1 MARKFAKESLERLL
15 IESGRITRDDLKNA
29 LDEQAKTGKRFE
41 EILVKKNKI
50 SEEEMLGILGGSLGI
65 KHVELEKISIDADI
79 AKSIPYA
86 LANKYNLIPLNI
98 KKDKIVVAMSNPL
111 NLFAIDDVKFA
122 TGYEVEPVIASKA
135 EIKKQ
140 LDKIYIKQSAEKAA
154 EDLKMEFTGMRK
166 DAADLEDK
174 NAINNAPAVRLVNSI
189 ISQAIKDRA
198 SDIHIEPFEKYVKIR
213 FRIDGELR
221 EVMRVAKNVQSAVI
235 TRIKIMSSLNIAERR
250 IPQDGRIMLNIDG
263 KDMDVRISILPT
275 VFGEKAVMRL
285 LNRTNFLVPKTN
297 LGFSDDDLKKV
308 ESMIKRPYGILLIT
322 GPTGSGKSTTMYA
335 LINEL
340 NTVGRN
346 IVTIEDPVE
355 YMMEGIN
362 QINVNTKAGLTFASG
377 LRSILRQDPDV
388 IMIGEIRDNETAE
401 IAIRA
406 AITGHLVLA
415 TLHTNDAPSSVT
427 RLIDM
432 GIQSFLVSSS
442 LIGIIAQRLV
452 RKICN
457 NCKYEYEANETEK
470 RVLGVDAGEKLMLHR
485 GKGCGICNHTG
496 YYQRCGVFEIMEF
509 TRIQRNAID
518 TGKSLDDL
526 RNISIDAGMK
536 TLFKSCRRLVLSGI
550 TTIDELL
557 KTTYINE

>member
-1 MARKFAKESLERLL
+1 MLE
-15 IESGRITRDDLKNA
+15 
-29 LDEQAKTGKRFE
+29 
-41 EILVKKNKI
+41 
-50 SEEEMLGILGGSLGI
+50 ILGGSLGI

-362 QINVNTKAGLTFASG
+362 
-377 LRSILRQDPDV
+377 
-388 IMIGEIRDNETAE
+388 
-401 IAIRA
+401 
-406 AITGHLVLA
+406 
-415 TLHTNDAPSSVT
+415 
-427 RLIDM
+427 
-432 GIQSFLVSSS
+432 
-442 LIGIIAQRLV
+442 
-452 RKICN
+452 
-457 NCKYEYEANETEK
+457 
-470 RVLGVDAGEKLMLHR
+470 
-485 GKGCGICNHTG
+485 
-496 YYQRCGVFEIMEF
+496 
-509 TRIQRNAID
+509 
-518 TGKSLDDL
+518 
-526 RNISIDAGMK
+526 
-536 TLFKSCRRLVLSGI
+536 LS
-550 TTIDELL
+550 
-557 KTTYINE
+557 